1 MVIASIFAGIISVVC
16 QLVLRGMFYVRGGG
30 GKDNK
35 NAGPLILIGFPVM
48 LTLVLF
54 GLELVLMG
62 FGLLPNSGG
71 TLGDDIGYAV
81 GMLAGTIPL
90 AVVVALIWF
99 AVAWF
104 GNQAMIDV
112 MTGARKAERQDEP
125 ELYNLL
131 ENLAI
136 SRGLRT
142 PTLRIIDSDSLNAF
156 ATGLH
161 EGNYSVTVTTGLVRR
176 LDRDEL
182 EAVLAHELTHIMA
195 KDVRTMVIA
204 SIFAGIISVIAE
216 LVFRGL
222 FYAGGGRGKD
232 NKNAG
237 PLILIGLA
245 FAAVGFAL
253 AIVIRMMLSRT
264 REYVADAG
272 AVDLTRNPDAMISAL
287 RKIEGRSS
295 IRAPDE
301 VQQMFLDNQPDGRGL
316 EGLFATH
323 PPIQKRIDAL
333 VKYAGGRDPG
343 PWTGEAAPVAPS
355 PWAMSVPS
363 AG

>member
-1 MVIASIFAGIISVVC
+1 MGAVGLQTHIWANNTRS
-16 QLVLRGMFYVRGGG
+16 LVLL
-30 GKDNK
+30 
-35 NAGPLILIGFPVM
+35 AAFPVLM
-48 LTLVLF
+48 IF
-54 GLELVLMG
+54 IIYGLQLVLMG
-62 FGLLPNSGG
+62 FGFLPG
-71 TLGDDIGYAV
+71 TGRGLGDDMA
-81 GMLAGTIPL
+81 LAASWLGGTIPL
-90 AVVVALIWF
+90 AVVVAGIWF
-99 AVAWF
+99 AISYF
-104 GNQAMIDV
+104 GSQTMIDL
-112 MTGARKAERQDEP
+112 MTGARKVERKSEP
-125 ELYNLL
+125 DLYNLL

-142 PTLRIIDSDSLNAF
+142 PTLRVIDNDSLNAF

-161 EGNYSVTVTTGLVRR
+161 EGQYSITVTRGLVAA
-176 LDRDEL
+176 LTRDEL
-182 EAVLAHELTHIMA
+182 EAVLAHELTHVIN

-222 FYAGGGRGKD
+222 IHSRGGGKRD
-232 NKNAG
+232 NKNAM

-264 REYVADAG
+264 REFVADAG
-272 AVDLTRNPDAMISAL
+272 AVELTKNPDAMISAL

-295 IRAPDE
+295 LKGPDE
-301 VQQMFLDNQPDGRGL
+301 VQQLFLDNQPDGVGL

-333 VKYAGGRDPG
+333 VKFGGGIDPGVWAGGADG
-343 PWTGEAAPVAPS
+343 AAESYSTSTPVA
-355 PWAMSVPS
+355 
-363 AG
+363 G

>member
-1 MVIASIFAGIISVVC
+1 MGAVGLQTHIWANNTRSILLLAAFPVLMIFIIYGI
-16 QLVLRGMFYVRGGG
+16 QLVM
-30 GKDNK
+30 
-35 NAGPLILIGFPVM
+35 
-48 LTLVLF
+48 
-54 GLELVLMG
+54 MG
-62 FGLLPNSGG
+62 FGFLPG
-71 TLGDDIGYAV
+71 TGRGLGDDMA
-81 GMLAGTIPL
+81 LAASWLGATVPL
-90 AVVVALIWF
+90 AFIVAGIWF
-99 AVAWF
+99 AISYF
-104 GNQAMIDV
+104 GSQAMIDL
-112 MTGARKAERQDEP
+112 MTGARKVERKSEP

-142 PTLRIIDSDSLNAF
+142 PTLRVIDNDSLNAF

-161 EGNYSVTVTTGLVRR
+161 EGQYSVTVTRGLVNT
-176 LDRDEL
+176 LTRDEL
-182 EAVLAHELTHIMA
+182 EAVLAHELTHVIN

-222 FYAGGGRGKD
+222 IYSRGGGRRD
-232 NKNAG
+232 NKNAL

-272 AVDLTRNPDAMISAL
+272 AVELTKNPDAMISAL
-287 RKIEGRSS
+287 RKVEGRSS
-295 IRAPDE
+295 LKGPDE
-301 VQQMFLDNQPDGRGL
+301 LQQLFLDNQPDGVGL
-316 EGLFATH
+316 EGLFASH

-333 VKYAGGRDPG
+333 VKFGGGVDPG
-343 PWTGEAAPVAPS
+343 VWSGEPAGAPEGYAT
-355 PWAMSVPS
+355 SVPA

>member
-1 MVIASIFAGIISVVC
+1 MGAVGLQTHIWANNTRSLLLLA
-16 QLVLRGMFYVRGGG
+16 
-30 GKDNK
+30 
-35 NAGPLILIGFPVM
+35 AFPVLM
-48 LTLVLF
+48 IF
-54 GLELVLMG
+54 IIYGLQLVLMG
-62 FGLLPNSGG
+62 FGFLPG
-71 TLGDDIGYAV
+71 TGRGLGDDMG
-81 GMLAGTIPL
+81 LAASWLGGTIPL
-90 AVVVALIWF
+90 AFIVAGIWF
-99 AVAWF
+99 TISYF
-104 GNQAMIDV
+104 GSQTMIDL
-112 MTGARKAERQDEP
+112 MTGARKVERKTEP
-125 ELYNLL
+125 DLYNLL

-142 PTLRIIDSDSLNAF
+142 PTLRVIDNESLNAF

-161 EGNYSVTVTTGLVRR
+161 EGQYSITVTRGLVAA
-176 LDRDEL
+176 LTRDEL
-182 EAVLAHELTHIMA
+182 EAVLAHELTHVIN

-222 FYAGGGRGKD
+222 FYSRAGGKRD
-232 NKNAG
+232 NKNAL

-264 REYVADAG
+264 REFVADAG
-272 AVDLTRNPDAMISAL
+272 AVELTKNPDAMISAL

-295 IRAPDE
+295 LKGPDE
-301 VQQMFLDNQPDGRGL
+301 LQQLFLDNQPNGVGL

-333 VKYAGGRDPG
+333 VKFGGGIDPGVWSGNQNLAPVSYAG
-343 PWTGEAAPVAPS
+343 T
-355 PWAMSVPS
+355 SVPVS
-363 AG
+363 